1 MRKTIRPVMLD
12 ALRALVLRWLRV
24 PHDPTP
30 PAGAPASVRVFR
42 ASENFYKLRLVGW
55 IVTQL
60 LGVAGI
66 VFWIWMLGLMER
78 NIDETRRHV
87 ERDLAARK
95 AAAAAPPTVAA
106 APATVPSP
114 LATDSPTSKAGKK
127 KSGRNTKSVEQFV
140 EQIPTW
146 LFWPLRALELLGV
159 LGFVAQLPFT
169 LAALRLDYE
178 LRWYIVTDR
187 SLRIRSGIWR
197 LQEMT
202 MSFANIQQVSITRG
216 PIQGLLKISDVRLQ
230 SAGGGGGDPQH
241 GRGDTLHTGV
251 FHGVDNAQEI
261 RDLVLERLRQF
272 RASGLGDPEDAHEP
286 GAAAMS
292 RQPEAGSALSA
303 AQEML
308 AEARALRA
316 SVAGST

>member
-1 MRKTIRPVMLD
+1 MPD

-24 PHDPTP
+24 PPDPTP

-42 ASENFYKLRLVGW
+42 ASENFYKLRLIGW
-55 IVTQL
+55 VVTQL

-78 NIDETRRHV
+78 NIDETRRQV
-87 ERDLAARK
+87 QRDLAARK
-95 AAAAAPPTVAA
+95 TAAAVPPALAAVPATAPPALAAPDPVLPKTA
-106 APATVPSP
+106 
-114 LATDSPTSKAGKK
+114 KR
-127 KSGRNTKSVEQFV
+127 KSGRNGKRMEELVERV
-140 EQIPTW
+140 PTW
-146 LFWPLRALELLGV
+146 LFWPLRVLELLGV

-216 PIQGLLKISDVRLQ
+216 PIQGFLKISDVRLQ
-230 SAGGGGGDPQH
+230 SAGGGGGEPHSGH
-241 GRGDTLHTGV
+241 GDSLHTGV

-272 RASGLGDPEDAHEP
+272 RASGLGDPEDAHE
-286 GAAAMS
+286 MS
-292 RQPEAGSALSA
+292 RAVMSPPAGEDAALSA
-303 AQEML
+303 AQELL
-308 AEARALRA
+308 AETRALRA
-316 SVAGST
+316 SVVGSM